1 MKTKLVVAFIVFIT
15 VLLNWVPA
23 IGKLFMLKTNNRIP
37 FDSILHAVYYFLIGT
52 LLVNTPSIKKK
63 SLLLSLLALFIF
75 SLSIEI
81 IQGFIPGRSFSITD
95 IVSNFLGISVAY
107 VLQRIVRRP
116 KAQVT

>member
-1 MKTKLVVAFIVFIT
+1 MKTKLTLAFIVFIS

-23 IGKLFMLKTNNRIP
+23 IGKLFILKTSNRIP

-52 LLVNTPSIKKK
+52 LLVNIPWVKKK
-63 SLLLSLLALFIF
+63 SLFLSLLALFIF